1 MAYLSN
7 HTVLASEDLD
17 EVREFLSGLTAPH
30 EFDVRGN
37 SAGLSTNVAVAPFGN
52 LNLLHFGYGDVRIDV
67 SSGEEGDDG
76 LLFYVVTGGGGS
88 FRRGNTDIDF
98 SVTQGVVRDLSRPI
112 AVTQSG
118 LSAFALPLLKEQLR
132 QHARAVIGADVGGAP
147 VVFDQAIDMTTPGG
161 RQFRNTLQFIANALD
176 GPLRE
181 MENPILTRQME
192 ELLLTQILT
201 MLPNSYSD
209 AIAGCA
215 TQVALPYHVKRARD
229 YIHAHAH
236 TAVSV
241 ADIAAAARC
250 GYRTVQNAFK
260 DAYGMS
266 PMAYLRLVRLK
277 RVHGALLTGGEDGA
291 TIAQIA
297 RAWGFGHMGRFA
309 EMYRREFGEL
319 PSETVRKRT

>member
-7 HTVLASEDLD
+7 HTVMATDDMD
-17 EVREFLSGLTAPH
+17 ELHDAVAGLTGRH
-30 EFDVRGN
+30 QFDVRGDRTAL
-37 SAGLSTNVAVAPFGN
+37 SARIAVASIGE

-76 LLFYVVTGGGGS
+76 LLFYVVTGGGGNL
-88 FRRGNTDIDF
+88 RRGNTEMDF
-98 SVTQGVVRDLSRPI
+98 STTRGVVRDLSRSI
-112 AVTQSG
+112 MVTQEG
-118 LSAFALPLLKEQLR
+118 LSGFALPLSKESMR
-132 QHARAVIGADVGGAP
+132 RHAHAVIGADVGTTP
-147 VVFDQAIDMTTPGG
+147 VVFDQGIDMTAPGG
-161 RQFRNTLQFIANALD
+161 RQFRNTVHFVANALD

-181 MENPILTRQME
+181 MDNPILARQME

-201 MLPNSYSD
+201 LLPNSFSD

-215 TQVALPYHVKRARD
+215 TRVALPYHVKRARD
-229 YIHAHAH
+229 YIHDHAH
-236 TAVSV
+236 TAVGI

-260 DAYGMS
+260 NVYGMS

-277 RVHGALLTGGEDGA
+277 RVHGALLDGGENGA
-291 TIAQIA
+291 TIAKIA

-309 EMYRREFGEL
+309 EMYRRQFGEL